1 MDRVMQDQVDG
12 YLRHLEADLS
22 ASPNTVAAY
31 RNDLTQLCQYLS
43 STPSRAL
50 AAGLA
55 DDLISHDQTWSS
67 ISRPRIIGFVV
78 ALKEKGYASTTIARK
93 IAAIKSFF
101 HFLHAKNAIDLDPT
115 ESLDSPRIDKALPR
129 SLSNTEVLELLQ
141 QASRSSSPE
150 DVRDNAMLRLLC
162 ATGLRVS
169 ELVALD
175 LDDVDFSSRSVRCVS
190 RSGKERVIPVDSEAI
205 RALEDFVPAA
215 RNVLIR
221 RTDER
226 ALFVNHRGDRLTRQ
240 GFWLILK
247 EHARLAGLPDDITPQ
262 ALRHSFAI
270 RLLDDNTDLRA
281 IQELLGHANIAT
293 TQIYTQM
300 AARATGTV
308 GTERRAHLVG
318 SSGAAR
324 PTPT

>member
-1 MDRVMQDQVDG
+1 MDRLMWEQVER
-12 YLRHLEADLS
+12 YLGHLETELS

-31 RNDLTQLCQYLS
+31 RNDLTQLYQYLV

-50 AAGLA
+50 DPVLPDESTSA
-55 DDLISHDQTWSS
+55 DQTWSS

-101 HFLHAKNAIDLDPT
+101 HFLYAKNAIDVDPT
-115 ESLDSPRIDKALPR
+115 ENLDSPRIDKSLPR
-129 SLSNTEVLELLQ
+129 SLSSAEVVELLD
-141 QASRSSSPE
+141 QASQRSTPE
-150 DVRDNAMLRLLC
+150 DVRDNAMLRLLY

-169 ELVALD
+169 ELVALN

-190 RSGKERVIPVDSEAI
+190 RSGKERIIPVDAEAI
-205 RALEDFVPAA
+205 RALEEYVPAA
-215 RNVLIR
+215 RNILIR
-221 RTDER
+221 RGDER

-300 AARATGTV
+300 TGRAAGPGR
-308 GTERRAHLVG
+308 ESRAHLVG
-318 SSGAAR
+318 S
-324 PTPT
+324 

>member
-1 MDRVMQDQVDG
+1 MDRLMWEQVEG
-12 YLRHLEADLS
+12 YLGHLESELS

-31 RNDLTQLCQYLS
+31 RNDLTQLYQYLI
-43 STPSRAL
+43 STPSREL
-50 AAGLA
+50 DLGLP
-55 DDLISHDQTWSS
+55 DDSTSNGQTWSS

-115 ESLDSPRIDKALPR
+115 ESLDSPRIDKSLPR
-129 SLSNTEVLELLQ
+129 SLSNTEVIELLE
-141 QASRSSSPE
+141 QASQSSSPD
-150 DVRDNAMLRLLC
+150 DVRDNAMLRLLY

-169 ELVALD
+169 ELVALN
-175 LDDVDFSSRSVRCVS
+175 LDDADFSSRSVRCVS
-190 RSGKERVIPVDSEAI
+190 RSGKERIIPLDAEAV
-205 RALEDFVPAA
+205 RALEDYVPSA
-215 RNVLIR
+215 RTVLIR
-221 RTDER
+221 RIDER

-247 EHARLAGLPDDITPQ
+247 EHARMAGLPDDITPQ

-300 AARATGTV
+300 AARTSGSV
-308 GTERRAHLVG
+308 SHDGRAHLVG
-318 SSGAAR
+318 S
-324 PTPT
+324 